1 MGRFTP
7 PRGDDVLRWGKC
19 GGAMKV
25 IALVNEHEAIRK
37 ILDHLGLPPP
47 PSRRA
52 TQAEDSRPSRD
63 VIYKA
68 QSTL

>member
-1 MGRFTP
+1 
-7 PRGDDVLRWGKC
+7 
-19 GGAMKV
+19 MKV
-25 IALVNEHEAIRK
+25 NALVNEHEAIRK
-37 ILDHLGLPPP
+37 ILDDLGLPPP
-47 PSRRA
+47 PVAKA